1 MTGDQIV
8 VGLLVAAFLGFIVY
22 LAIRSRSEDRAS
34 KAAAGAV
41 PPAQTP
47 KAEVPPPE
55 SSKPLRKA
63 S

>member
-34 KAAAGAV
+34 KAAGAV

-47 KAEVPPPE
+47 KAEVPPPVE
-55 SSKPLRKA
+55 GAKTLRKA